1 MSELKR
7 KVSARKNFAPCSLE
21 EFRQEDKL
29 ELLVKVLSHD
39 EVLQYLYEKI
49 FRRPVMEPHPGVEAH
64 LPAISRRT

>member
-1 MSELKR
+1 
-7 KVSARKNFAPCSLE
+7 VSARKNFAPCTLE

-49 FRRPVMEPHPGVEAH
+49 FRRPGVMEQPLPALVEAH
-64 LPAISRRT
+64 LPAISRRA